1 MAAVPYSV
9 VSLSEGASEYRELAK
24 AYWNWIQSPDPDANP
39 RHPTQ
44 PNLTFLRDDVIGSQ
58 LQHEVGI
65 LTGRGQTEDAAFSTT
80 PIIATT
86 SMKFFFPIYHVCSV
100 SEHPYVK
107 GGKCDT
113 PEKRKNAAMFD
124 LNNNYQKW
132 AKITING
139 QDEHNIVND
148 DLDNYRIESGEFE
161 LRVPGS
167 NNLNREAG
175 FNLPPTEGSYPAY
188 AAGIYLYLKDLQP
201 GNYRLDFGGRATDF
215 HTQSVYNISVK

>member
-1 MAAVPYSV
+1 MEATTYKV
-9 VSLSEGASEYRELAK
+9 VSLADGLSEYKELAK
-24 AYWNWIQSPDPDANP
+24 AYWNWIQGPDPDANP
-39 RHPTQ
+39 IHPSD

-65 LTGRGQTEDAAFSTT
+65 LAGRGKSEVAPFSTT
-80 PIIATT
+80 PITATT
-86 SMKFFFPIYHVCSV
+86 AMKFFFPVYHVCSA

-132 AKITING
+132 AKISING
-139 QDEHNIVND
+139 QGERNIVDD
-148 DLDNYRIESGEFE
+148 DLDNYRIETGEFE
-161 LRVPGS
+161 LRVPEA

-188 AAGIYLYLKDLQP
+188 AAGVYLYLKELQP
-201 GNYRLDFGGRATDF
+201 GSYRLDFGGRATDF
-215 HTQSVYNISVK
+215 HTQSVYVISVK